1 MNENFTLDAASLLIL
16 QELQR
21 DSRQTVQQI
30 AAKAGLSTTPCWK
43 RIKELEAAG
52 VIRGYT
58 ALVDRSKVGLNL
70 VEVNLSQHTET
81 TVRQF
86 EREVAVSPHIVR
98 CLSTTGQADY
108 ILTVMARDVA
118 HYEQLLHGTIF
129 RLPGVSQVRSS
140 IVLNEVKSEVR
151 LPVGEA

>member
-1 MNENFTLDAASLLIL
+1 
-16 QELQR
+16 
-21 DSRQTVQQI
+21 
-30 AAKAGLSTTPCWK
+30 
-43 RIKELEAAG
+43 
-52 VIRGYT
+52 
-58 ALVDRSKVGLNL
+58 
-70 VEVNLSQHTET
+70 
-81 TVRQF
+81 VRQF

-151 LPVGEA
+151 LPVAEG